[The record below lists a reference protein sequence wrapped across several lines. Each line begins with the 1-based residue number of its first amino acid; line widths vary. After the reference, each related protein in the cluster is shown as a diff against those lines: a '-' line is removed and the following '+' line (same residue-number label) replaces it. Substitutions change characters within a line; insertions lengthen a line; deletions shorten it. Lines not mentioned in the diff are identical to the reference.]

1 MKRFE
6 TYRGFVY
13 PWCIDHVGHM
23 NVQSYVGRFDEAS
36 WHLLAR
42 LGLAPSFLAAQ
53 NRSLVALDQRLRYRR
68 EVLAGSLLHVESELL
83 ECHAKTL
90 RYRHC
95 MHNSETVD
103 EVASMELLVG
113 YLDKQSRRMT
123 TLPDLVLARARALC
137 ATPEPEPYGEVVDA
151 APPRIAARV
160 LQTNS
165 TE

>member
-68 EVLAGSLLHVESELL
+68 EVLAGS
-83 ECHAKTL
+83 KTL

-151 APPRIAARV
+151 AAPRIAARV